1 MRPRVC
7 LDSLLNLPSQH
18 AGRPPKIAPTVFV
31 GLFGQAEGLGEAT
44 QTPFITTSQETLKA
58 ALNREATS
66 IVGVY
71 WPASIIC
78 T

>member
-1 MRPRVC
+1 MRIC
-7 LDSLLNLPSQH
+7 LAFLLNRPSQH
-18 AGRPPKIAPTVFV
+18 ASRPHKIAQPVFV
-31 GLFGQAEGLGEAT
+31 GLFGQAEGLVEVT

>member
-1 MRPRVC
+1 MRIC
-7 LDSLLNLPSQH
+7 LAFLLNLPSQH
-18 AGRPPKIAPTVFV
+18 ASRPQKIAPPVFV
-31 GLFGQAEGLGEAT
+31 GLFGQAEGRLGEAT

>member
-1 MRPRVC
+1 M
-7 LDSLLNLPSQH
+7 
-18 AGRPPKIAPTVFV
+18 VFV
-31 GLFGQAEGLGEAT
+31 GLFGQAEELGEAT
-44 QTPFITTSQETLKA
+44 QMPFITASQETLKA